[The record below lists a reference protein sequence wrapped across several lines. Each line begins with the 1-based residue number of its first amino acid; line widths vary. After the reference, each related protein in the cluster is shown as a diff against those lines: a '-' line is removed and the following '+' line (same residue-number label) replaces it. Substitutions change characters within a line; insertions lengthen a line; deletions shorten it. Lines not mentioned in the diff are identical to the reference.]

1 MDVDDRDESY
11 GKIVTLHKQTKL
23 LGKCGMFRY
32 FVPGGVLILLMA
44 LFLACGGAAT
54 PTPAPTAQPFTPAPT
69 ATPALRPTMPPVSPV
84 KPTPTAAAERLDP
97 IECVGAGCQTDYEP
111 VIGLVDWVQKPQ
123 ISEGG
128 RFSFIARIDDG
139 YDLTI
144 PGLGGGPANVVFS
157 VGSALYGTILPPSG
171 PGWDWTPSPNQ
182 WIADTYEYAGQT
194 LTVAARVSPA
204 VATHPG
210 LRICLWTGGPMAK
223 ILDCTGIN

>member
-1 MDVDDRDESY
+1 
-11 GKIVTLHKQTKL
+11 
-23 LGKCGMFRY
+23 MFRS
-32 FVPGGVLILLMA
+32 FMLGGVLILLMSLA
-44 LFLACGGAAT
+44 LACGGAAT
-54 PTPAPTAQPFTPAPT
+54 PTPAPTTQPFTPALT
-69 ATPALRPTMPPVSPV
+69 ATPTPRPTMTPASTV
-84 KPTPTAAAERLDP
+84 KPALTAAAERLDQ
-97 IECVGAGCQTDYEP
+97 IECVGAGCQRDYVP
-111 VIGLVDWVQKPQ
+111 VISRVDWVQKPQ

-128 RFSFIARIDDG
+128 RFSFVARIDDG

-157 VGSALYGTILPPSG
+157 VGAALYGTILPPSG

-182 WIADTYEYAGQT
+182 WIADTYEYAGKT

-210 LRICLWTGGPMAK
+210 LRVCLWTGGSTAE